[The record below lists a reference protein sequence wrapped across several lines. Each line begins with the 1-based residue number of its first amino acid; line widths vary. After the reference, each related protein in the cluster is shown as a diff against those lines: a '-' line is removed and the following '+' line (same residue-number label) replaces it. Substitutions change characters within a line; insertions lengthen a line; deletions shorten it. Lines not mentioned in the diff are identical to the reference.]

1 MPRTAM
7 GCVGGM
13 LALSLVTGC
22 QNRQEQLQPWRP
34 PEKISKEYGRPL
46 AAGELALR
54 KIDPA
59 DYPDFSPGYRNADGL
74 ADAIRHSLTY
84 LAKPSSR
91 KYYPYGD
98 ITHARAVASLE
109 TFLDVIGRVESADE
123 LDAVI
128 RRDFEVYQSVGW
140 DRKGTVYFT
149 GYYCP
154 IFDGRKQRDAVYRH
168 PLYGLP
174 DDLIK
179 DSEGRIL
186 GRRLAD
192 GSVRPRYFTRGEIER
207 RRILEGLEIAWLSD
221 AFQTYVVTVQGSAK
235 LRLEDGSLFEIGYAG
250 NNGHE
255 YSSVG
260 LRLVSDG
267 VIRRDDL
274 SLQTLLRFFAEH
286 PEQIDAYCH
295 TNDRYVFF
303 KETIGGPFGSINV
316 PVIPYRSIATDKEVF
331 PRACLAFVDTIVPT
345 ATDAGVEPAAF
356 GSFALDQDTGGAIR
370 AAGRCDIYMGE
381 GAAAE
386 ALAGRAGAEGRL
398 YYLFL
403 KP

>member
-13 LALSLVTGC
+13 LALSLVAGC

-59 DYPDFSPGYRNADGL
+59 DYPDFSPAYRNADGL
-74 ADAIRHSLTY
+74 ADAIRHSLAY

-109 TFLDVIGRVESADE
+109 TLLDVIGRVESADA

-192 GSVRPRYFTRGEIER
+192 GEKKIRLFHETYQVRAE
-207 RRILEGLEIAWLSD
+207 
-221 AFQTYVVTVQGSAK
+221 VVTVHGFSAHADQNELLAMLTANEKRPEQKEWAAAVRIVFPNQDGPNRSGRGTHVNISGAAVTKSAK
-235 LRLEDGSLFEIGYAG
+235 
-250 NNGHE
+250 H
-255 YSSVG
+255 
-260 LRLVSDG
+260 
-267 VIRRDDL
+267 RDDAVKLIEYL
-274 SLQTLLRFFAEH
+274 S
-286 PEQIDAYCH
+286 
-295 TNDRYVFF
+295 
-303 KETIGGPFGSINV
+303 
-316 PVIPYRSIATDKEVF
+316 
-331 PRACLAFVDTIVPT
+331 
-345 ATDAGVEPAAF
+345 
-356 GSFALDQDTGGAIR
+356 
-370 AAGRCDIYMGE
+370 
-381 GAAAE
+381 GAAAQAIYAQRNFE
-386 ALAGRAGAEGRL
+386 YPVKPGVPLLPLVASWGDFKADSTLLSVIAEYRITASRIMDRVA
-398 YYLFL
+398 FDH
-403 KP
+403 